1 MRMAGKRQAKQS
13 DGFTL
18 LELICAIAGMALLL
32 GIIAPNLTSLLP
44 TARLDGSAKSIMAK
58 LQMVRSE
65 ARIQAKRMEV
75 EFDLEV
81 GRYRVIPPP
90 EEQLTSDQILY
101 DDERTEDEQKDWIDL
116 DSNVN
121 FAGAGDAKTGVI
133 EKGMY
138 RVVFDEYGFTADQVV
153 AVTLESDETM
163 IWSVVIRGLT
173 GKVEV
178 VKSEEGELA
187 KPSLVGEG
195 AF

>member
-1 MRMAGKRQAKQS
+1 M
-13 DGFTL
+13 
-18 LELICAIAGMALLL
+18 
-32 GIIAPNLTSLLP
+32 
-44 TARLDGSAKSIMAK
+44 
-58 LQMVRSE
+58 
-65 ARIQAKRMEV
+65 
-75 EFDLEV
+75 
-81 GRYRVIPPP
+81 Y
-90 EEQLTSDQILY
+90 
-101 DDERTEDEQKDWIDL
+101 
-116 DSNVN
+116 
-121 FAGAGDAKTGVI
+121 FAGGGDAKTGVI

>member
-1 MRMAGKRQAKQS
+1 MAGKRQAKQS

>member
-1 MRMAGKRQAKQS
+1 
-13 DGFTL
+13 L

-32 GIIAPNLTSLLP
+32 GMIAPNLTSLLP

>member
-1 MRMAGKRQAKQS
+1 MGCKQQAKQS
-13 DGFTL
+13 GGFTL

-32 GIIAPNLTSLLP
+32 GMIAPNLTSLLP

>member
-1 MRMAGKRQAKQS
+1 MAGKQQAKQS

>member
-1 MRMAGKRQAKQS
+1 MAGKRQAKQS

-163 IWSVVIRGLT
+163 IWYPLRISST
-173 GKVEV
+173 
-178 VKSEEGELA
+178 LA
-187 KPSLVGEG
+187 PNSALLPS
-195 AF
+195 